1 MMLSAEGKL
10 YQATGRQRH
19 RNAAALSLQIHDLLR
34 ERIVTF
40 GLRPYEQISEQHIAT
55 ELGVSRTPVRE
66 ALVRLSELGLID
78 IFPQRGT
85 VIAPLRIADL
95 EKSQFLREALE
106 IALLRRAMVR
116 PGLDAL
122 VQSLKSEL
130 AIQSTFVE
138 LRDPQRFYPSD
149 EQFHALIAAQAG
161 LVSAVGEIDRA
172 KIHMDRFRHLM
183 LAEIEDLRMIL
194 DQHKAIVEAI
204 AANDSANAER
214 AMQTHLRRI
223 LEFVGQ
229 AIEKYPAYF
238 ESAEPNVPNMR
249 RRAGGSQ

>member
-1 MMLSAEGKL
+1 M
-10 YQATGRQRH
+10 T
-19 RNAAALSLQIHDLLR
+19 
-34 ERIVTF
+34 
-40 GLRPYEQISEQHIAT
+40 
-55 ELGVSRTPVRE
+55 
-66 ALVRLSELGLID
+66 
-78 IFPQRGT
+78 
-85 VIAPLRIADL
+85 
-95 EKSQFLREALE
+95 
-106 IALLRRAMVR
+106 
-116 PGLDAL
+116 LDGY
-122 VQSLKSEL
+122 LK
-130 AIQSTFVE
+130 
-138 LRDPQRFYPSD
+138 
-149 EQFHALIAAQAG
+149 
-161 LVSAVGEIDRA
+161 IDRA